1 MKSEEAICKQYLQ
14 ITTDFPK
21 SDDLVRSYK
30 AVMQKLFM
38 SYAKSSLLDLMRK
51 GDLAS
56 LIPSLLKDEASQK
69 QLACFIKSSFNQAIL
84 TRKSTGQKTEVRS
97 LKEMLRRL
105 FKFCIADPTYTKFIH
120 KFVFEDIIQA
130 GKLTLDALKSEKP
143 KAVSA
148 HFATEDIAIV
158 QLNPYLLK
166 FVSNILMEN
175 SPDWLLG
182 SKTYL
187 PCLFSLC
194 FSFLV
199 KFWDKKD
206 GQISGILLNS
216 ALRILFFCQ

>member
-1 MKSEEAICKQYLQ
+1 
-14 ITTDFPK
+14 
-21 SDDLVRSYK
+21 
-30 AVMQKLFM
+30 M
-38 SYAKSSLLDLMRK
+38 SK
-51 GDLAS
+51 GDLAN
-56 LIPSLLKDEASQK
+56 LIPSLLKDDSSQK

-105 FKFCIADPTYTKFIH
+105 FKFCVSDPTYTKFIH
-120 KFVFEDIIQA
+120 KFVFEDIILA
-130 GKLTLDALKSEKP
+130 GKLTIDALKAEKP

-166 FVSNILMEN
+166 FVGNMLMEN
-175 SPDWLLG
+175 SPDWLLA

-206 GQISGILLNS
+206 GQIGGILLNS

>member
-1 MKSEEAICKQYLQ
+1 
-14 ITTDFPK
+14 
-21 SDDLVRSYK
+21 
-30 AVMQKLFM
+30 M
-38 SYAKSSLLDLMRK
+38 SK
-51 GDLAS
+51 GDLAN
-56 LIPSLLKDEASQK
+56 LIPSLLKDDSSQK

-105 FKFCIADPTYTKFIH
+105 FKFCVSDPTYTNFIH

-130 GKLTLDALKSEKP
+130 GKLTIDALKAEKP

-166 FVSNILMEN
+166 FVGNMLMEN
-175 SPDWLLG
+175 SPDWLVA

-206 GQISGILLNS
+206 GQIGGILLNS
-216 ALRILFFCQ
+216 ALRILFFC